1 MKKHKWWLT
10 GLLCSILLVPSC
22 FNQNSEI
29 KKRNS
34 NETKDDKV
42 NSLSNSDDANIVTDV
57 SKKNESASDSINKKD
72 ENSNKLA
79 ESESSIQDSSENNLG
94 NDSSQD
100 NSIEEDAQTNEK
112 IVSDDLTEE
121 SSEKTDNHSE
131 SREIQNN
138 NDENE
143 RSEDEIV
150 NANPENHEDE
160 ETENSTN
167 SSSENSSTI
176 EDAEKVNKTAQDYYL
191 EFPNAY
197 KYFELTPE
205 YFKLNSNREYLQKIQ
220 NRTFSIFW
228 TFNNGNF
235 TAGTFWLLDY
245 KVIEEKKK
253 YKLFLATNHH
263 VAVDLF
269 HDNDYSEYRQPNR
282 EKQIDQMIVNLKDK
296 LIDNGAKT
304 YSWNLSKNQWPR
316 NFYLARNFIDNANNE
331 RSHYADFAV
340 VEWDIDFSQ
349 INLRDSHQKAIAKRI
364 INAMTEV
371 DWSINQ
377 VQNNLSMNLKH
388 NPYVSIDYGSIL
400 ELRNNIIGFQN
411 NSSNLNEVTT
421 YQKAEQIDKYL
432 NAIFSQTQNI
442 NYYFKP
448 NLFYVYGH
456 PVVNNRITTFSNV
469 MAEDL
474 DSFNHSDWIKTSMY
488 IQMEKEYHNFPVASH
503 GNRFNNEELPNFYG
517 LAYLGSQRN
526 RIMGGA
532 SGALV
537 IYQDGMP
544 LGIAFAEPKSPSIVY
559 VDQNNKYATNYSF
572 LFQQFVQQHAI
583 YTNQGQIE
591 KYNLI
596 DGRDKNRYPH
606 QKSSYK
612 EQLIKVY
619 GANYSTKLFE
629 NE

>member
-10 GLLCSILLVPSC
+10 GLLCPVLLAPSC
-22 FNQNSEI
+22 FNQNGEI
-29 KKRNS
+29 KKINS

-42 NSLSNSDDANIVTDV
+42 NSLSNSDDPNIVTGV
-57 SKKNESASDSINKKD
+57 SEKNESASDSINKKD
-72 ENSNKLA
+72 ENSNKLT
-79 ESESSIQDSSENNLG
+79 ESETSSQNNSENHLNNDA

-100 NSIEEDAQTNEK
+100 HSIEEDAQSNEK
-112 IVSDDLTEE
+112 IVSDDLTPK
-121 SSEKTDNHSE
+121 SSEETDNHSE
-131 SREIQNN
+131 SKEIENN
-138 NDENE
+138 NDENDH
-143 RSEDEIV
+143 SEDEIV
-150 NANPENHEDE
+150 NDNPKNNGNE

-167 SSSENSSTI
+167 SSSENSSTV
-176 EDAEKVNKTAQDYYL
+176 ENTEKVNKTAQDYYL

-197 KYFELTPE
+197 KYFERTPE

-228 TFNNGNF
+228 TFNDGSF

-269 HDNDYSEYRQPNR
+269 HDNDYLEYQQPNR
-282 EKQIDQMIVNLKDK
+282 EKQIDQMIVNIKDK

-349 INLRDSHQKAIAKRI
+349 INLRDLHQKAIAKRI

-371 DWSINQ
+371 NWNINQ
-377 VQNNLSMNLKH
+377 AQNNLSMNLKH

-432 NAIFSQTQNI
+432 NNIFSQTQNI

-469 MAEDL
+469 MTEDL

-488 IQMEKEYHNFPVASH
+488 MQMEKEYHN
-503 GNRFNNEELPNFYG
+503 
-517 LAYLGSQRN
+517 
-526 RIMGGA
+526 
-532 SGALV
+532 
-537 IYQDGMP
+537 
-544 LGIAFAEPKSPSIVY
+544 
-559 VDQNNKYATNYSF
+559 
-572 LFQQFVQQHAI
+572 
-583 YTNQGQIE
+583 
-591 KYNLI
+591 
-596 DGRDKNRYPH
+596 
-606 QKSSYK
+606 
-612 EQLIKVY
+612 
-619 GANYSTKLFE
+619 
-629 NE
+629 